1 MREKYPKLVLGNNGK
16 PRKISRNS
24 LIEDDVH
31 FDKIILNYHNEKFP
45 EI

>member
-1 MREKYPKLVLGNNGK
+1 MREKYPKLVLGNGK

-24 LIEDDVH
+24 LREDDVH